1 MVRIDLAE
9 PYSVRFAREAI
20 RDSLR
25 AHGEECILM
34 HTYHVN
40 EDYETQ
46 PKCPVCHDEVY
57 EQGERHDCSRC
68 YGTGFDGGI
77 KEVWRAWGQFSDT
90 NDSEDIGKRGRWHP
104 QERNFHTEY
113 VPDLQQRD
121 FVVRVSQWSADHRVL
136 AIEGIYVLLQVQGE
150 SLRTGNQAGQ
160 TVLNNIGQRS
170 SIQKLSSTMPI
181 YRYNILGQQFPRF
194 DGRER

>member
-1 MVRIDLAE
+1 MSRVDLPE
-9 PYSVRFAREAI
+9 HYSVHFARQAI
-20 RDSLR
+20 KDSLSSL
-25 AHGEECILM
+25 GEECVLI

-46 PKCPVCHDEVY
+46 PRCSACFDEIY
-57 EQGERHDCSRC
+57 EQGERHDCPNC
-68 YGTGFDGGI
+68 YGTGFDKGI
-77 KEVWRAWGQFSDT
+77 KEMWRAWGQFSDT

-104 QERNFHTEY
+104 QERGLHTEC

-121 FVVRVSQWSADHRVL
+121 FVVRVSRWSADHRVL
-136 AIEGIYVLLQVQGE
+136 DIEGIYVLLQVQGE

-160 TVLNNIGQRS
+160 TALNNIGQRS
-170 SIQKLSSTMPI
+170 TIQKLSEKMPI
-181 YRYNILGQQFPRF
+181 YRAPILGQQIPRF